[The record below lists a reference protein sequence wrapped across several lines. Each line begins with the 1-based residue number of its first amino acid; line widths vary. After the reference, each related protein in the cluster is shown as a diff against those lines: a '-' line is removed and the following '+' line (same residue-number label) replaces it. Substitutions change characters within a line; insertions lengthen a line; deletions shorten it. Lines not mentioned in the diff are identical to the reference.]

1 MQSPIIQESLHSH
14 TPESNSSPGVKVSPL
29 TPAIDGWRETRW
41 FLKHEEDE
49 LAGYVF
55 DSEVLREGSD

>member
-1 MQSPIIQESLHSH
+1 MQSPSIHESVHSH
-14 TPESNSSPGVKVSPL
+14 TPEAIFNPGVKVAQPDRG
-29 TPAIDGWRETRW
+29 IEGWRETCW

-55 DSEVLREGSD
+55 ASEVFREGSD